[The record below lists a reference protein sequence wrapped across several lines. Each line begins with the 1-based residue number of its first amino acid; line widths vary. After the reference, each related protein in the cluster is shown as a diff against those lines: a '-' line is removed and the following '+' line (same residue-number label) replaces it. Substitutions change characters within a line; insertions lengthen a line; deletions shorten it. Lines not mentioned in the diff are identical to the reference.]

1 VTFISYSSTNVTV
14 PCVVRFNS
22 FGDVGASTFWAYF
35 SFFVSSTT
43 PWSRCVIWRLMTV
56 PHSHY
61 IMNRVPRGEG
71 SCLVNILTPPP
82 PKVLAYL
89 ITNHFL
95 SALFSIMVI
104 ITLQQIIDER
114 ISFLKEQINPNNKPE
129 LNSTFQIQIDAIRSA
144 AQDLEKVEPLIMQKK
159 ELLKNSTDIQETDR
173 LLAELEA
180 LEWLQAQIVV
190 FTLGNRE
197 PIGH

>member
-1 VTFISYSSTNVTV
+1 
-14 PCVVRFNS
+14 
-22 FGDVGASTFWAYF
+22 
-35 SFFVSSTT
+35 
-43 PWSRCVIWRLMTV
+43 
-56 PHSHY
+56 
-61 IMNRVPRGEG
+61 
-71 SCLVNILTPPP
+71 
-82 PKVLAYL
+82 
-89 ITNHFL
+89 
-95 SALFSIMVI
+95 MVI

-190 FTLGNRE
+190 FTFGNRE